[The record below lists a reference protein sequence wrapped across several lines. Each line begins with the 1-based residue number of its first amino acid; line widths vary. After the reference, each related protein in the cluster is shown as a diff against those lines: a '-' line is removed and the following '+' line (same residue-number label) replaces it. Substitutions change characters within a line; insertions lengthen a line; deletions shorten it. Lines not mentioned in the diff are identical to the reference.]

1 MYIVLFIVALV
12 ISICFGIVSYYS
24 MSNDQNILIVRWFQ
38 MSGIMIALFMDNSDK
53 KKCIRVLIQAS
64 KVMKGMGGV
73 VVGLYD
79 GLEVKIKKSQ

>member
-38 MSGIMIALFMDNSDK
+38 MSGIMIALFMG
-53 KKCIRVLIQAS
+53 IIPT
-64 KVMKGMGGV
+64 
-73 VVGLYD
+73 
-79 GLEVKIKKSQ
+79 KKSVLES